1 MKRRQFITKLS
12 LVALIPSGLSLAAKS
27 KLPQDQ
33 QYKVRLTLLVDS
45 ANITQQNKDSMVEI
59 IEGSRRSGK
68 GKTKDFESKV
78 KKNEK
83 ILWLGAPMDTATGHR
98 IVIDSVDPKPNSSFD
113 ILEGKTRV
121 TDSFGAMV
129 KSDAKRDTVMPY
141 NITFSIYEGNT
152 SRGQFTVDPKL
163 KVVKT

>member
-1 MKRRQFITKLS
+1 MKRRQFITNLS
-12 LVALIPSGLSLAAKS
+12 LLALIPTGLSLTAKS
-27 KLPQDQ
+27 KLLQDQ

-59 IEGSRRSGK
+59 VEGSRRSGK
-68 GKTKDFESKV
+68 GKTKEFESKV
-78 KKNEK
+78 KKNDK
-83 ILWLGAPMDTATGHR
+83 ILWSGAPMDTGTGHR

-121 TDSFGAMV
+121 TDSFGAKV
-129 KSDAKRDTVMPY
+129 KSNAKKDSVMPY
-141 NITFSIYEGNT
+141 NIIFSIYEGNT
-152 SRGQFTVDPKL
+152 RIGQFTVDPKL